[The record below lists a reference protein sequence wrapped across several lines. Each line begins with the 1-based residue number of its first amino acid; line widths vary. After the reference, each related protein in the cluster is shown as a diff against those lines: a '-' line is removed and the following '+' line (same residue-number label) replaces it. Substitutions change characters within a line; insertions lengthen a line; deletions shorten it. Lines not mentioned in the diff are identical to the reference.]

1 MECLSRLQW
10 FWFQMVVGFF
20 VTVLSWSETGPE
32 FPLVMRPVKQSGLWK
47 FWPSSGTVHEGEEKS
62 QPFPSWL
69 GFKSRCSYHDELLC
83 GLKQYLLQL
92 GRAEAKSPG
101 NDSLLPSCCTES
113 CVIVQLSGFTIAFW
127 NYRGQQE
134 PPLLLP
140 HVWLLWISQPSGH

>member
-1 MECLSRLQW
+1 MSFSFVMILISNGGWFFCNSIIMEWNWPRIS
-10 FWFQMVVGFF
+10 
-20 VTVLSWSETGPE
+20 TGHE
-32 FPLVMRPVKQSGLWK
+32 ASKTEWLVKILAK
-47 FWPSSGTVHEGEEKS
+47 FRYCPWGWRKIS

-101 NDSLLPSCCTES
+101 NDGLLPSCCTES

-140 HVWLLWISQPSGH
+140 HVWRLWISQPSGH